1 MPPKTKKLVKP
12 TEPQVDEFGYKDV
25 TDTAD
30 APTETQ
36 LDSWLDTDDFEA
48 PWMAVVQPNEEILFD
63 IDISSVEMVYTDAPA
78 DWTQREG
85 SDGKVKQYSAEM
97 KNIMKGERLQALD
110 GRHLVPF
117 WACRE
122 FKQTIKLSKK
132 RGGWTEMGYERRT
145 ELRNG
150 KTYNEAFFGISE

>member
-1 MPPKTKKLVKP
+1 MAPKTKKLVKA
-12 TEPQVDEFGYKDV
+12 TEPQVDEFGYTDV
-25 TDTAD
+25 TNDSI
-30 APTETQ
+30 ETQ
-36 LDSWLDTDDFEA
+36 LDNWLDTEDFEA
-48 PWMAVVQPNEEILFD
+48 PWMAVVTPNEEILFD
-63 IDISSVEMVYTDAPA
+63 LDISSVEMVHTEAPL
-78 DWTQREG
+78 DWEKREG

-97 KNIMKGERLQALD
+97 KNILLGERVQALD

-117 WACRE
+117 WACRD

-150 KTYNEAFFGISE
+150 KAYNTAFFGISE